1 VGKTEVL
8 AGVGFLAFAAL
19 LFSLEGVRVQIVR
32 GEAPAALPAVKPAE
46 RTVIVVEGGKVPML
60 KRGALVETGPAGSE
74 IAASVEGEALRI
86 ASVSN
91 VIRVRDGK
99 VLVGGVAR
107 EFEIHAV
114 GRGRATLRVTNT
126 GPGAAKAR
134 AVEHTVEVE

>member
-1 VGKTEVL
+1 MNRVVPMIVPDCLTLACLGFVL
-8 AGVGFLAFAAL
+8 GAVALA
-19 LFSLEGVRVQIVR
+19 V
-32 GEAPAALPAVKPAE
+32 APAPVLPSVKPME
-46 RTVIVVEGGKVPML
+46 RIVIVVEGGKIPPL
-60 KRGALVETGPAGSE
+60 KKGAIVRLVETGPAGSE
-74 IAASVEGEALRI
+74 IAASVGGEALRI

>member
-1 VGKTEVL
+1 
-8 AGVGFLAFAAL
+8 
-19 LFSLEGVRVQIVR
+19 
-32 GEAPAALPAVKPAE
+32 VKPAE

-60 KRGALVETGPAGSE
+60 KRGAIVRLVETGPAGSE

>member
-1 VGKTEVL
+1 MNRVVPIIVPDCLTLACLGFVL
-8 AGVGFLAFAAL
+8 GAVALA
-19 LFSLEGVRVQIVR
+19 V
-32 GEAPAALPAVKPAE
+32 APAPVLPSVKPTE

-60 KRGALVETGPAGSE
+60 KRGAVVRLVETGPAGSE

-91 VIRVRDGK
+91 VVRVRDGK